1 MLHWNSFQ
9 SYCFDPWSGCCSGLP
24 GTFWLCRW
32 SAKWV
37 VVAGFGVDVLLVSNW
52 LDVFANIGTESSIA
66 ICNPSHHKI
75 PAFVETF
82 QVTSPACLGFTL
94 WCPFATSKVFQNR
107 IFKRIFGFSDVLL
120 LVFASKFFGFSEA
133 TGRPKDSGPLSPC
146 PALPGA
152 VASTAEVPKAPPNAA
167 YRLISMLES
176 AALMLEAMHVLNVN
190 FMRSEI
196 FIDFTYGLCLLCL
209 KFFKKSVVISN
220 RMNLYE
226 FMVKSQNM
234 SKSVVTHSDMWDWG
248 WIDSSHRSL
257 LVQVCHPAA
266 KRQQWQQQTQS
277 W

>member
-1 MLHWNSFQ
+1 MHTCPKLPPPPDPDACRQRTCFVALCSELLTFCCSIWQDAEGKEHEVLLNRTKTKAVLRDFSTHWVKRLWVIHFGFIWYFLKSFCEIQGMLHWNSFQ

-66 ICNPSHHKI
+66 IRNPSHHKI
-75 PAFVETF
+75 PTFVETF
-82 QVTSPACLGFTL
+82 QVTSPARLGFTL

-146 PALPGA
+146 PALPGDT
-152 VASTAEVPKAPPNAA
+152 VASTAAQP
-167 YRLISMLES
+167 R
-176 AALMLEAMHVLNVN
+176 
-190 FMRSEI
+190 FR
-196 FIDFTYGLCLLCL
+196 
-209 KFFKKSVVISN
+209 
-220 RMNLYE
+220 
-226 FMVKSQNM
+226 
-234 SKSVVTHSDMWDWG
+234 
-248 WIDSSHRSL
+248 
-257 LVQVCHPAA
+257 
-266 KRQQWQQQTQS
+266 KRRPTQRIAWFQCWS
-277 W
+277 PQP